1 MKILK
6 IDSKKAK
13 YSLDGVTYN
22 PIVNVSKEDL
32 KQIIDYIMEN
42 DDAELDPIDDVEN
55 KIENK
60 AENII
65 YSDLYTKLNDL
76 IQKKEDIIEKID
88 SKFSNLIEKYELY

>member
-13 YSLDGVTYN
+13 YSLDGGTYN
-22 PIVNVSKEDL
+22 PIVNISKEDL
-32 KQIIDYIMEN
+32 KKIIDYIMEN